1 MPTELQLKRPIDG
14 MNLVVIREL
23 HTAASALGLRAL
35 LIGATARVV
44 LIEHVLGLDAGR
56 ATRDVDFAFAME
68 TWAQFEALKQR
79 LIDQHGFTADPRAM
93 QKLYY
98 QSVGATLGIPVD
110 LVPFG
115 PIADERQEIRWPPD
129 MAIVMNTAK
138 LRGRTDIRCQRGDCS
153 EPADRRR
160 VIAKYCRAGSCS
172 AG

>member
-68 TWAQFEALKQR
+68 TWAQLKR
-79 LIDQHGFTADPRAM
+79 
-93 QKLYY
+93 
-98 QSVGATLGIPVD
+98 
-110 LVPFG
+110 
-115 PIADERQEIRWPPD
+115 
-129 MAIVMNTAK
+129 
-138 LRGRTDIRCQRGDCS
+138 
-153 EPADRRR
+153 
-160 VIAKYCRAGSCS
+160 
-172 AG
+172 